1 LKASETRYSHV
12 LVIDHFCRTFFSE
25 EFGNFFPPIFGFQAA
40 RTEPQQL
47 LGETQ
52 QLLGD
57 ERPILQ
63 VCNLFGIAGD
73 IPSHED
79 TGILVQ

>member
-1 LKASETRYSHV
+1 MEMQASGVCAAAV
-12 LVIDHFCRTFFSE
+12 LLLSMCLIFSA
-25 EFGNFFPPIFGFQAA
+25 QAA

>member
-1 LKASETRYSHV
+1 LIIFAKHSFLRNLET
-12 LVIDHFCRTFFSE
+12 
-25 EFGNFFPPIFGFQAA
+25 FFPPIFGFQAA

-47 LGETQ
+47 LGEIQ

-79 TGILVQ
+79 TAI

>member
-1 LKASETRYSHV
+1 LIIFAEHSFLRNLETV
-12 LVIDHFCRTFFSE
+12 
-25 EFGNFFPPIFGFQAA
+25 FPPIFGFQAA

-47 LGETQ
+47 LS
-52 QLLGD
+52 D

-63 VCNLFGIAGD
+63 VWNLFGIAGD

-79 TGILVQ
+79 TPI